1 MWEFLEKKYIFSNIY
16 ILTKKSV
23 FWGGG
28 EREEEEKR
36 PRCSSHIHMMP
47 SWNTQRKAQN
57 SQGYVK
63 GKFS

>member
-1 MWEFLEKKYIFSNIY
+1 MTQLSVYVRVLGKKKNIFSNIY

-47 SWNTQRKAQN
+47 S
-57 SQGYVK
+57 
-63 GKFS
+63 